1 MYREITIL
9 IVEDEVL
16 IAQDLKEIL
25 EEVGYKRILKAK
37 NYQEAIEK
45 LHENKIGLALLDIN
59 LRGAKT
65 GIDLAVA
72 LNDEFHVPFI
82 FLTSYSDSDTIL
94 SVKQFQIIALVHKIN
109 QPLFAVLAI

>member
-1 MYREITIL
+1 LYREITIL

-45 LHENKIGLALLDIN
+45 LHENK
-59 LRGAKT
+59 KS
-65 GIDLAVA
+65 
-72 LNDEFHVPFI
+72 
-82 FLTSYSDSDTIL
+82 TS
-94 SVKQFQIIALVHKIN
+94 A
-109 QPLFAVLAI
+109 